1 MAHYHKPDAVT
12 ARVINPL
19 IIALTKLGLSAPFHK
34 YCHGFRAHFA
44 ANMRGIVRIAAI
56 AFTKGCFPCVGLSR
70 ATVRSFP
77 RRSWS
82 RRQRWPSKE
91 PCSTRCGNGPPWCC
105 FCITSR
111 LCPTSRPRN
120 KCSCICVRCNDGAAV
135 GPQATFPSKTSQDGA
150 ARRLSPPLDHALVKA
165 VACEL
170 IAETKQPLSRQSLA
184 DVTVRARTALGKPL
198 SRSTVWRMLATD
210 AIKPWRYKYWIFPRD
225 PAFAE
230 KAGPILDLYAGKWQG
245 KFLGPK
251 DHVLSAD
258 EKTSIQARIR
268 CHPSLPPTPGRP
280 ASIENEYERGGALQ
294 YLAAWD
300 VRRGYVMGRC
310 EPTTGI
316 APFGRLVD
324 QVLAEEPYRSGE
336 RLFWIVDN
344 GSSHRGA
351 AAKQRLSQ
359 VDSRIIL
366 VHTPVHASWLN
377 QVEIYFSIIQ
387 RKVLTPNDFADLEA
401 IRLRLA
407 FYEELSNQS
416 PTPFQWKFDRTKLA
430 TLLAKIEAR
439 RMALA
444 DTQYTCLEEAA

>member
-1 MAHYHKPDAVT
+1 M
-12 ARVINPL
+12 
-19 IIALTKLGLSAPFHK
+19 
-34 YCHGFRAHFA
+34 
-44 ANMRGIVRIAAI
+44 
-56 AFTKGCFPCVGLSR
+56 
-70 ATVRSFP
+70 
-77 RRSWS
+77 
-82 RRQRWPSKE
+82 
-91 PCSTRCGNGPPWCC
+91 
-105 FCITSR
+105 
-111 LCPTSRPRN
+111 
-120 KCSCICVRCNDGAAV
+120 
-135 GPQATFPSKTSQDGA
+135 
-150 ARRLSPPLDHALVKA
+150 KA

-170 IAETKQPLSRQSLA
+170 IAETQQPLSRQSLA
-184 DVTVRARTALGKPL
+184 DVTVRVRTVLGEPI
-198 SRSTVWRMLATD
+198 SRSTVWRILATD

-225 PAFAE
+225 PDFAE

-268 CHPSLPPTPGRP
+268 CHGSLSPAPGRP
-280 ASIENEYERGGALQ
+280 AYVEHEYARGGALQ

-351 AAKQRLSQ
+351 AARKRLGQ

-401 IRLRLA
+401 LRLRLA
-407 FYEELSNQS
+407 LYEELSNQS
-416 PTPFQWKFDRTKLA
+416 LTPFQWKFDRAKLT

-444 DTQYTCLEEAA
+444 HAHYAGLEEAA